1 MAGRASAAGTS
12 ATATSTAPV
21 TKASTGSPPTKAA
34 ASPTTETLCAGGKLT
49 GAAWSAT
56 VPTGWQ
62 CSGKQALGLSLTSA
76 AKDTITMQVSP
87 AADAAACD
95 TLLAIFPTLVTL
107 PDMDW
112 GAQSAIVAERDLGGK
127 TLSYRCTIRDGRAY
141 LITGSPITGTS
152 DDVRTGV
159 DALLASWAWK

>member
-1 MAGRASAAGTS
+1 
-12 ATATSTAPV
+12 V
-21 TKASTGSPPTKAA
+21 TKAATGSQPTKAA

-49 GAAWSAT
+49 GAVWSAT

-62 CSGKQALGLSLTSA
+62 CSGRQALGLSLTNP
-76 AKDTITMQVSP
+76 AKDSITMQVSP
-87 AADAAACD
+87 AADDTACD
-95 TLLAIFPTLVTL
+95 TLLSIYPTLVKL

-112 GAQSAIVAERDLGGK
+112 GAQPAIVAERDLGSK

-141 LITGSPITGTS
+141 LITGSPITGSS
-152 DDVRTGV
+152 DDVRTAT